1 MIGSEPDEAIAE
13 TMEELV
19 AGQDPEQ
26 LELIQSYIGDV
37 VATNQR
43 GSQH

>member
-1 MIGSEPDEAIAE
+1 MIESEPDEAIAE

-26 LELIQSYIGDV
+26 LELIQSEPLPYI
-37 VATNQR
+37 ATE
-43 GSQH
+43 